1 MAGTGSPPGVRRGGR
16 QKGTPNK
23 ATAEARATVHAVF
36 EKLAPEVEGW
46 ILAVAEKDPARAA
59 ELVLRLAEYFVPK
72 LARTEVAG
80 AEDAEPLVVVI
91 DLCGGS
97 PQGPRC
103 PPTWSR
109 GSSPPPLASVPAG
122 TT

>member
-23 ATAEARATVHAVF
+23 ATAEARATFHAVF

-46 ILAVAEKDPARAA
+46 IREVAETNPARAA

-72 LARTEVAG
+72 LARTEIAG
-80 AEDAEPLVVVI
+80 AEGAEPLVIQVMTY
-91 DLCGGS
+91 GS
-97 PQGPRC
+97 AGEPLGPVA
-103 PPTWSR
+103 PP
-109 GSSPPPLASVPAG
+109 G
-122 TT
+122 

>member
-23 ATAEARATVHAVF
+23 ATAEARAAFGMVF

-46 ILAVAEKDPARAA
+46 IREVAETDPARAA

-72 LARTEVAG
+72 LARTEVVG
-80 AEDAEPLVVVI
+80 AEDAEPLVVEVVT
-91 DLCGGS
+91 LSAGE
-97 PQGPRC
+97 PLGPVAL
-103 PPTWSR
+103 P
-109 GSSPPPLASVPAG
+109 G
-122 TT
+122 

>member
-23 ATAEARATVHAVF
+23 ATAEARAAFGMVF

-46 ILAVAEKDPARAA
+46 ILAVAETDPARAA

-80 AEDAEPLVVVI
+80 AEGAEPLVIQVMTLASEPL
-91 DLCGGS
+91 DPAA
-97 PQGPRC
+97 PQG
-103 PPTWSR
+103 
-109 GSSPPPLASVPAG
+109 
-122 TT
+122 